1 MFPQQLFPQHPGE
14 WTLDEVLALPEDQG
28 YRLELVDGLIIISPC
43 PTSGHQRALQRLQVA
58 FGRASPA
65 EFEPLP
71 GINVVLNRQRLL
83 IPDLV
88 VTTVPGL
95 DAVYCEGN
103 DVLLAAEIISTWSR
117 TYDLALKHQL
127 YAEAGVPFFLIIDST
142 ADPVSAIC
150 YELRSGEY
158 QESARS
164 DDGFLTMTRP
174 FPVTV
179 DLG

>member
-1 MFPQQLFPQHPGE
+1 MFVQHPGA

-28 YRLELVDGLIIISPC
+28 YRLELVDGLIIISPG
-43 PTSGHQRALQRLQVA
+43 PTSEHQRALQRLQLA

-71 GINVVLNRQRLL
+71 GINVVLNRRRLL

-95 DAVYCEGN
+95 DAVYCEGS
-103 DVLLAAEIISTWSR
+103 DVLLAAEIISPWSR
-117 TYDLALKHQL
+117 TYDLALKRLL
-127 YAEAGVPFFLIIDST
+127 YAEAGVPFLLVVDPT

-164 DDGFLTMTRP
+164 DGGCLSMTRP

-179 DLG
+179 DLTRSGR

>member
-1 MFPQQLFPQHPGE
+1 MFPPHPGA

-28 YRLELVDGLIIISPC
+28 YRLELVDGLIIITPS
-43 PTSGHQRALQRLQVA
+43 PTSGHQRALRRLQVA

-95 DAVYCEGN
+95 DAASCAGA
-103 DVLLAAEIISTWSR
+103 DVLLAAEIISPSSR
-117 TYDLALKHQL
+117 AYDRALKRLL
-127 YAEAGVPFFLIIDST
+127 YAEAGVPFLLIVDPT

-150 YELRSGEY
+150 YELRGEEY
-158 QESARS
+158 RESARS
-164 DDGFLTMTRP
+164 DDGCLSMTHP

-179 DLG
+179 DLTSSGR

>member
-1 MFPQQLFPQHPGE
+1 MFPQHPGA

-28 YRLELVDGLIIISPC
+28 YRLELVDGLIVISPS

-71 GINVVLNRQRLL
+71 GINVVLNKQRLV

-95 DAVYCEGN
+95 DAVYCEGT
-103 DVLLAAEIISTWSR
+103 DVLLAAEIISPSSR
-117 TYDLALKHQL
+117 TYDHALKRLL
-127 YAEAGVPFFLIIDST
+127 YAEAGVPFFLIVDLV

-150 YELRSGEY
+150 YEFRDGEY
-158 QESARS
+158 RESARS
-164 DDGFLTMTRP
+164 DGGCLSMTCP

-179 DLG
+179 DLGGSGG